1 MAVGREKDV
10 NFVKAWN

>member
-10 NFVKAWN
+10 NFVKARN